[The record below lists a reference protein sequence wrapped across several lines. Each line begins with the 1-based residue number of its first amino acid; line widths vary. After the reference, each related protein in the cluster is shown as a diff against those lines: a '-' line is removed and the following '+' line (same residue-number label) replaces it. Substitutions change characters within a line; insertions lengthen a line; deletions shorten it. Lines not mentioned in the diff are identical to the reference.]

1 MFSAG
6 NARPWRELVTLNGM
20 AIGVLVVAL
29 LLAVSRLG
37 PTSPGGLALL
47 ALSGGTL
54 FTLALRSA
62 PLLLVWAVP
71 VSMCFFVYLPLLHF
85 EALTLLL
92 FAIGAIPRL
101 RTARLAD
108 LKLDAVQWKWLLLL
122 LAMLPGYLA
131 VVSQWRFIGTLKM
144 YVIGWIGFEL
154 ARRLSRTFG
163 REAVLWGPAFFCL
176 ITTVQVAVQIVRS
189 GVPAFKVVAM
199 RTSVTDLGWA
209 HANGVAS
216 ALIVCTPALVYLVRM
231 TAPGSWRRWLALS
244 GVASVFVTSI
254 LVAARGPFLIIIGY
268 FLATTIRLK
277 RSAIAALAGVGVVAL
292 LLAFSPIGQG
302 LVERFT
308 GPEVLISAFFRVQ
321 AWNVAYHRGLE
332 HFPWGIGAGQGQ
344 LQNDELLD
352 EDPHNYLITLFSEVG
367 LPATL
372 IWIWLFATLW
382 GRGRRIRA
390 RSDTARAGQ
399 ALVGT
404 LGISLINALFDPTLI
419 SNTIHLLFWWVLG
432 ALEAGEGAPE
442 PAIAAAPDT
451 APPAPERS

>member
-1 MFSAG
+1 MFTAG
-6 NARPWRELVTLNGM
+6 NARPWRELVTLNGL

-29 LLAVSRLG
+29 LLAVSTLG
-37 PTSPGGLALL
+37 PTSPGGLAIL
-47 ALSGGTL
+47 ALAGGTL
-54 FTLALRSA
+54 LTLALRSA

-92 FAIGAIPRL
+92 FGIGAIPRL
-101 RTARLAD
+101 RTARLKD

-131 VVSQWRFIGTLKM
+131 VVNQWRFFGTLKM
-144 YVIGWIGFEL
+144 YVVGWIGFEL

-176 ITTVQVAVQIVRS
+176 ITTAQVVVQIVRS

-199 RTSVTDLGWA
+199 RTAVTDLGWA

-216 ALIVCTPALVYLVRM
+216 ALIVCTPALMYLVRIS
-231 TAPGSWRRWLALS
+231 APGSWRRSLAIS
-244 GVASVFVTSI
+244 GVVSVLVTSL

-268 FLATTIRLK
+268 FLATMIRLK
-277 RSAIAALAGVGVVAL
+277 RSAVAALAGVGVVAL

-308 GPEVLISAFFRVQ
+308 GPEVLMSAFFRVQ
-321 AWNVAYHRGLE
+321 AWDVAYHRGVE

-344 LQNDELLD
+344 MQNDELLD
-352 EDPHNYLITLFSEVG
+352 EDPHNYLISLFSEVG

-372 IWIWLFATLW
+372 IWLWLFATLW
-382 GRGRRIRA
+382 KRGARLRA
-390 RSDTARAGQ
+390 RRETALVGR

-432 ALEAGEGAPE
+432 ALEAGQGGPE
-442 PAIAAAPDT
+442 TALEPETAAEMAAPV
-451 APPAPERS
+451 RS